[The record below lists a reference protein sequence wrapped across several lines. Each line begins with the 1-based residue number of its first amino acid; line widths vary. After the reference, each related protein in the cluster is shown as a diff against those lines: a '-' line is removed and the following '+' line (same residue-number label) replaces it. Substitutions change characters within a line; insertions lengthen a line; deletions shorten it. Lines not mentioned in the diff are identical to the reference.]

1 MTGHYKDKALPV
13 TQKQNSSSL
22 PLNQAAV
29 CQIRR
34 RSDFFLLWI
43 GVCIVL
49 LCGGHIYLHNPHVVH
64 RHELGQGAASGVHG
78 SLTGF
83 VVDSIKAGKAGKVG
97 KTTKSESD
105 EQSDAEQL
113 QSPDY
118 HDGDSSVVGSS
129 DSKNLASAAQRNAVN
144 APDESHDTVNGLRS
158 NSFGVEEK
166 PSKDY
171 SNTAITTTTSTT
183 TTTSRSSLSSTT
195 TVTKT
200 TSTATTNSAKDKIN
214 DNNKN
219 NHKIINFSDSI
230 HPVAHLSCTD
240 HGGPSDPKIVD
251 EMIFWSDI
259 PSDASYVSP
268 MYEEGNDKYLTFE
281 PDHGGWNN
289 IRMAMETALV
299 MSHAM
304 GRTLVLP
311 PEQGMYLIDKN
322 KQGQKSHFGFN
333 DFFHLDA
340 IAVEHKGFKV
350 ITTEEFLLSVGM
362 KGGLRDHSSGQVLFP
377 PDNRTNWNNLNH
389 GIDPLHKY
397 LRTIGNT
404 PEWDPWECALAIP
417 SSKGQASIDELN
429 STLHSIMNGSYGK
442 PKPTLEEFNGNPTPV
457 NATLAERMR
466 EMLADRENLC
476 IYDKPLQEEKVIH
489 LKVEGGVRLLTHF
502 YAFIFFADWRQ
513 DVWSKRFVR
522 DHLRYVDE
530 IVCAAARVVEAVRE
544 HARKNKNYKPSME
557 EGVYDA
563 MHVRRG
569 DFQYTP
575 TLLPAD
581 QLYELSKNELSE
593 GATLYVATD
602 ETDKS
607 FFLPFKQKYD
617 VVFLD
622 DFMHV
627 IPDLNTNYYGMIDQL
642 VSYKSRVF
650 YGTWWSTLSGY
661 VNRMRG
667 YYITKHKLEGWQ
679 DGTMKSWYFT
689 PEERVSLFSPFIL
702 SRTRNFFFCQSTHNL
717 PYLINQWP
725 QRLQMRTYIPV
736 RKPIYCKEFAIAW
749 RDIDQG
755 INEIS
760 QQ

>member
-1 MTGHYKDKALPV
+1 MAGLHKDKPLPL
-13 TQKQNSSSL
+13 TQIHNSSSL
-22 PLNQAAV
+22 PLNETTL

-34 RSDFFLLWI
+34 RSDLFLLWI

-49 LCGGHIYLHNPHVVH
+49 LCGGHIYMHNPHVVH
-64 RHELGQGAASGVHG
+64 IHELDQGEASGVHG
-78 SLTGF
+78 RLKGF
-83 VVDSIKAGKAGKVG
+83 VVDSRKVGKAGKVR
-97 KTTKSESD
+97 KVAKSQSE
-105 EQSDAEQL
+105 EQSEARQL
-113 QSPDY
+113 QAPDS
-118 HDGDSSVVGSS
+118 HDRDSSAVGKSQSNNSVILGERDVVNTVSGDDDAANGS
-129 DSKNLASAAQRNAVN
+129 
-144 APDESHDTVNGLRS
+144 TS
-158 NSFGVEEK
+158 NSVAVEDE
-166 PSKDY
+166 PRKDQTD
-171 SNTAITTTTSTT
+171 TATSTTTSTT
-183 TTTSRSSLSSTT
+183 TTTSSSTSSTT
-195 TVTKT
+195 TSTAKT
-200 TSTATTNSAKDKIN
+200 TTTATSTTTSSTSSTTTTTSHSDNDKSNGIN
-214 DNNKN
+214 KI
-219 NHKIINFSDSI
+219 NHKIINPSDSI

-240 HGGPSDPKIVD
+240 HGGPFDPKIID
-251 EMIFWSDI
+251 EMVFWSDI

-268 MYEEGNDKYLTFE
+268 MYEEGKEKFLTFE

-322 KQGQKSHFGFN
+322 KHGQKSQFGFN

-350 ITTEEFLLSVGM
+350 ITTEEFLQREGITGRL
-362 KGGLRDHSSGQVLFP
+362 KDRSSGQVLLP
-377 PDNRTNWNNLNH
+377 PENRTNWNNLNS

-397 LRTIGNT
+397 LRTIANT

-417 SSKGQASIDELN
+417 SSKGQTSIDELN
-429 STLHSIMNGSYGK
+429 STLHSIMDGSYGK

-457 NATLAERMR
+457 NASLAERMR
-466 EMLADRENLC
+466 EMLADRDNLC
-476 IYDKPLQEEKVIH
+476 IYDTPLQEEKVIH
-489 LKVEGGVRLLTHF
+489 LKVQGGVRLLTHF

-544 HARKNKNYKPSME
+544 HARKNKKHKPSME

-575 TLLPAD
+575 TRLPAD
-581 QLYELSKNELSE
+581 ELYALSKNELSE

-607 FFLPFKQKYD
+607 FFEPFKQKYD

-627 IPDLNTNYYGMIDQL
+627 IPDQNTNYYGMIDQL

-689 PEERVSLFSPFIL
+689 PEERL
-702 SRTRNFFFCQSTHNL
+702 H
-717 PYLINQWP
+717 

-755 INEIS
+755 IDELS